1 MTARNTLTIKQIRD
15 GLRRAER
22 EALEHYTEFKGS
34 QRNTAQAGY
43 CRALAIAYKLSA
55 GDLDRFLGEDTRRDG
70 EFEAAAEA

>member
-22 EALEHYTEFKGS
+22 EALEHYAEFKGS
-34 QRNTAQAGY
+34 QRDTAQAGY
-43 CRALAIAYKLSA
+43 WKGLAIAYKLSA
-55 GDLDRFLGEDTRRDG
+55 GDLDLFLGEDTRRDG